1 MEIREK
7 VRGFLGRY
15 IGDKEFS
22 DTDNIFEGGLVNS
35 LFTMQLVMYIEKEFG
50 ITLENEDLELEKFKD
65 VNSIVGLIQ
74 EKTE

>member
-1 MEIREK
+1 MDMKEK

-15 IGDKEFS
+15 IGDKEFT

-65 VNSIVGLIQ
+65 VSSIVTLIE
-74 EKTE
+74 EKSK